1 MLNKTKKILLVQDMS
16 CVGRCSL
23 TVALPVMSCM
33 GIQVIPF
40 PTMLLS
46 AHTGFK
52 NVYKRDLTDDL
63 EPILRHIEELDV
75 GVDAVYIGYIAGAGQ
90 LPVIDRAQ
98 SHFLAGDT
106 KLYVDPVMGDEGRL
120 YPGITKGV
128 VEGFRGLCQRADVI
142 FPNRTEAAFLLEET
156 ASSSPPEEILRQ
168 LVHLGAKAAVL
179 TGVPGENS
187 AIGAASLEAD
197 AQMCSAF
204 APRYPGCFHGTGDLF
219 AAVVIGAQLNGFS
232 LKAGVELA
240 VCFMDECLKDAPPS
254 PQERL
259 YGVPFEQKLPLLLRA
274 LSGKIA

>member
-90 LPVIDRAQ
+90 LPVIDRAL

-179 TGVPGENS
+179 TGVPGKIALS
-187 AIGAASLEAD
+187 VPLPWKRTRKCAALLRPGIRAASMVRA
-197 AQMCSAF
+197 
-204 APRYPGCFHGTGDLF
+204 
-219 AAVVIGAQLNGFS
+219 I
-232 LKAGVELA
+232 
-240 VCFMDECLKDAPPS
+240 CLP
-254 PQERL
+254 
-259 YGVPFEQKLPLLLRA
+259 PLLSARSLTGFPSKPAWNWRYVLWMSASKMLRQA
-274 LSGKIA
+274 RRSACTACPLNRSCPCSFVPSAVK